1 MYMKE
6 YGIDGLNTDLKNNKM
21 KLIVDKSSNGLITK
35 EFREYLK
42 TPCPK
47 TEVSQVEADMLRK
60 RLEEGLEKYP
70 GIGISATQLGIKKR
84 ACYIK
89 FGDEDN
95 ITELF
100 LLNPVITE
108 RSKEG
113 FIFYEGC
120 LSIPSTMTKPVRT
133 IRATYVVVQTD
144 NLGEIKFEINPEG
157 DKDQISIETMKTVVV
172 QHEIDHLD
180 GITIKDRVYSTTVKK
195 RVDYGR
201 NDKIVMKS
209 PNGDLEE
216 IKYKHANKYFLQGY
230 EIV

>member
-1 MYMKE
+1 
-6 YGIDGLNTDLKNNKM
+6 M
-21 KLIVDKSSNGLITK
+21 KLIVDKGSNGLVTK
-35 EFREYLK
+35 EFTEYLK
-42 TPCPK
+42 TPVEK
-47 TEVSQVEADMLRK
+47 TEITQQEADELRK
-60 RLEEGLEKYP
+60 QLEEGLKKYP

-95 ITELF
+95 MTELF

-113 FIFYEGC
+113 FLFMEGC
-120 LSIPSTMTKPVRT
+120 LSMPSTITKPVRT

-180 GITIKDRVYSTTVKK
+180 GITIKDRVYNTQVVKK
-195 RVDYGR
+195 VDFGR
-201 NDKIVMKS
+201 NEKIVMKS
-209 PNGDLEE
+209 PTGELEE
-216 IKYKHANKYFLQGY
+216 IKFKHANKYFLQGY